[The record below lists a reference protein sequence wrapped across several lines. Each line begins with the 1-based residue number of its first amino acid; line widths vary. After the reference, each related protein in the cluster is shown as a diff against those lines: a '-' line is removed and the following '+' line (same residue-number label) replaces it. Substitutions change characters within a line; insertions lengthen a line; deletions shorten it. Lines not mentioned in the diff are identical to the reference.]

1 LTYFISCTLR
11 LRSGYFHYLHK
22 TLSYRKITATQI
34 FDGHRFLVSGT
45 VIIFDSTG
53 TIVDII
59 SKEEAGEDVENVEGI
74 LCPGLINA
82 HCHLELSHMKG
93 LIPEHTGLQD
103 FIVDIVGKRHF
114 PEEEIR
120 NAITNAE
127 KEMIADGII
136 AVGDICNNTHTLF
149 QKQQNNI
156 AYYNFIEVSGWNPA
170 IAQARYEHSLK
181 IFQSFLHDQ
190 TPDSRFQIPDS
201 KLSLS
206 PHAPYS
212 VSNDL
217 WDLLTPHFPEKTIT
231 IHNQESAAENE
242 LFKTGTG
249 KFRDM
254 YAKMGLDDSHFTPTG
269 KTSLQSYYH
278 KLSNASQKIL
288 VHNTFISGEDI
299 LNLQSEIFNLKSD
312 MAKSKLSTVFGQS
325 SMVFFCLCP
334 NANLYIENRLPPID
348 LLRDNNCAIILGTD
362 SLAGN
367 HQLSIKSEIKTI
379 QKYFP
384 HIPLEEILGWA
395 TINGARALQ
404 MDTTLG
410 SFEKGKRPGWV
421 VL

>member
-1 LTYFISCTLR
+1 MN
-11 LRSGYFHYLHK
+11 
-22 TLSYRKITATQI
+22 YRKITATQI
-34 FDGHRFLVSGT
+34 FDGHRFLASGT

-59 SKEEAGEDVENVEGI
+59 SKEEAGGDVENVEGI
-74 LCPGLINA
+74 LCPGFINA

-103 FIVDIVGKRHF
+103 FIVDVVGKRHF

-120 NAITNAE
+120 HAITNAE

-136 AVGDICNNTHTLF
+136 AVGDICNNTHTIF

-156 AYYNFIEVSGWNPA
+156 AYYNFIEVSGWNPS
-170 IAQARYEHSLK
+170 IAQARYEHSKK
-181 IFQSFLHDQ
+181 IFEAYQFKPHN
-190 TPDSRFQIPDS
+190 S
-201 KLSLS
+201 KFIIQNSSLS

-217 WDLLTPHFPEKTIT
+217 WDLLTPHFPGKTIT

-278 KLSNASQKIL
+278 KLSKASQKIL
-288 VHNTFISGEDI
+288 VHNTFISEEDI
-299 LNLQSEIFNLKSD
+299 LNLQSGSPRRINLKSD
-312 MAKSKLSTVFGQS
+312 IAKSNLSTVYGQS

-348 LLRDNNCAIILGTD
+348 LLRKNNCTIILGTD

-367 HQLSIKSEIKTI
+367 HKLSIKSEIKTI
-379 QKYFP
+379 QKHFP

-410 SFEKGKRPGWV
+410 SFEKGKQPGWA

>member
-1 LTYFISCTLR
+1 MTYFISCTLR

-34 FDGHRFLVSGT
+34 FDGHRFLASGT

-103 FIVDIVGKRHF
+103 FIVDVVGKRHF

-156 AYYNFIEVSGWNPA
+156 AYYSFIEVSGWNPA
-170 IAQARYEHSLK
+170 IASIRYEHSKK
-181 IFQSFLHDQ
+181 IFEAYQFNPHN
-190 TPDSRFQIPDS
+190 S
-201 KLSLS
+201 KFIIHNSSLS

-269 KTSLQSYYH
+269 KTSLQSYYS
-278 KLSNASQKIL
+278 KLDDAANKIF
-288 VHNTFISGEDI
+288 VHNTFTSQEDI
-299 LNLQSEIFNLKSD
+299 NFINSYPASRL
-312 MAKSKLSTVFGQS
+312 SKPPTVYGQS

-348 LLRDNNCAIILGTD
+348 LLRKNNCTIILGTD

-379 QKYFP
+379 QQHFP

-395 TINGARALQ
+395 TINGARALE

-410 SFEKGKRPGWV
+410 SFEKGKRPGWA